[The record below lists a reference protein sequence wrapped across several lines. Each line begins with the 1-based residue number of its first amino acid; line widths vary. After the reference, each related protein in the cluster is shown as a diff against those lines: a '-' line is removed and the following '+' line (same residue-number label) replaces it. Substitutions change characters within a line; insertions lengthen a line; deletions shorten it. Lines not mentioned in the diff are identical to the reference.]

1 MGGSSER
8 VRWVFGLFP
17 RVCRVFWAFP
27 VRVRVGFPSL
37 LFLTSIS
44 RRPALA
50 PMPQPK
56 ALAVASLAANRRA

>member
-8 VRWVFGLFP
+8 LRWIVEDFP
-17 RVCRVFWAFP
+17 RDCRVFWAFP
-27 VRVRVGFPSL
+27 VRVSVGFPFSL
-37 LFLTSIS
+37 FVTSIS

-56 ALAVASLAANRRA
+56 ALAVASFAANRRA